1 MHLIRS
7 IQTENEQRKW
17 IEQYMPD
24 KVAEHINEK
33 FKEDSTASEKEYIRF
48 TNGVKNLVG
57 KLIDDQKVQELVGRW
72 IQIANESICSTMELM
87 DEEMVKQIDEM
98 KKEEFPMSP
107 SPFTVEEEKWLEQAM
122 DYYFMHSSDIDREKE
137 K

>member
-1 MHLIRS
+1 
-7 IQTENEQRKW
+7 
-17 IEQYMPD
+17 
-24 KVAEHINEK
+24 
-33 FKEDSTASEKEYIRF
+33 
-48 TNGVKNLVG
+48 
-57 KLIDDQKVQELVGRW
+57 
-72 IQIANESICSTMELM
+72 MELM

>member
-1 MHLIRS
+1 
-7 IQTENEQRKW
+7 
-17 IEQYMPD
+17 MPD

-33 FKEDSTASEKEYIRF
+33 FKEDSTTSEKEYIRF

-57 KLIDDQKVQELVGRW
+57 KPIDDQKVQELVGRW

-87 DEEMVKQIDEM
+87 DEEMVKQIEEM
-98 KKEEFPMSP
+98 KKEEFPMPP